1 MKKFKYQHE
10 ALKYVEHPEHDGSD
24 HVWVSGRMVVC
35 PECGGEGHHVRRDLD
50 DSAMVDSMR
59 EDCDEEGL
67 RAYFSGAFDEQCR
80 ECGGKN
86 VILSADEG
94 SVPQWAQDAIDEWIQ
109 SENETRQIEAQER
122 RMGA

>member
-1 MKKFKYQHE
+1 MKKFKLEHP
-10 ALKYVEHPEHDGSD
+10 ALEYVEHPEHDGSNY
-24 HVWVSGRMVVC
+24 VWVTGRMIVC

-59 EDCDEEGL
+59 EDGDEEGL
-67 RAYFSGAFDEQCR
+67 QAYFGGAFDEICR

-86 VILSADEG
+86 VILSADYE
-94 SVPQWAQDAIDEWIQ
+94 SVPKWAQEAIDEWNE
-109 SENETRQIEAQER
+109 SEMESRAIEAQER